1 MYDVLRP
8 LDIELSSRKLS
19 RLSPGSCIGSH
30 GLFHTVDDSLVCVI
44 GIDSSKIDRNVSLR
58 MRTSGLRVPSA
69 NIGSRV
75 GSNDSKIS

>member
-19 RLSPGSCIGSH
+19 RLSPGSCYRFAC

-44 GIDSSKIDRNVSLR
+44 GIDSSKIDRNVSACAQVGCACHLPIL
-58 MRTSGLRVPSA
+58 GLELDL
-69 NIGSRV
+69 
-75 GSNDSKIS
+75 NDSKIS